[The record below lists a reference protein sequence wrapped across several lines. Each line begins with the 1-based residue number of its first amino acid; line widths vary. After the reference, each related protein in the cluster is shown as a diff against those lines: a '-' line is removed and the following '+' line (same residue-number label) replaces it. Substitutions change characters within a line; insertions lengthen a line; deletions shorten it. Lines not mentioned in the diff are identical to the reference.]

1 MELLFQYVGFF
12 FYSSIQ
18 NVTPPFIASCILVQF
33 CMLHAHKSK
42 KKTHGFFHDRVK
54 WITGMYC
61 TDHNSLWKT
70 MFSFFSDRKVQITV
84 HDKTW
89 CQLVDTFRSVPW
101 PSQAAKR
108 PNVPR
113 LVEEEKKKPALR
125 VFLTDKNWHRDTND
139 NYKCWFCK
147 KIWHW

>member
-1 MELLFQYVGFF
+1 MLGFF
-12 FYSSIQ
+12 FTVLFKMWRRRLLHLAYLFSSACFMR
-18 NVTPPFIASCILVQF
+18 TSR
-33 CMLHAHKSK
+33 K
-42 KKTHGFFHDRVK
+42 KKRTDSSTTGSNGSQECTVQ
-54 WITGMYC
+54 ITILYEKQC
-61 TDHNSLWKT
+61 SV
-70 MFSFFSDRKVQITV
+70 FFSDRKVQITV

>member
-1 MELLFQYVGFF
+1 MLGFF
-12 FYSSIQ
+12 FTVLFKMWRRRLLHLAYLFSSACFMR
-18 NVTPPFIASCILVQF
+18 TSR
-33 CMLHAHKSK
+33 K